1 MEQIAITLPPELSI
15 ACKLHYFLILSSPWE
30 RVILF
35 FGDTFMSTRTS
46 SSAVVSFDTEA
57 LIVVDTQDQV
67 LGYGTKA
74 ELHRG
79 TGTLHR
85 AFSIF
90 LFNARGEVLLQQRSE
105 QKALW
110 PAFWSNTCCSHPRR
124 GETYEI
130 ATQRRLE
137 EELGVAADLAFT
149 HRFQYQAQYDA
160 AGAEH
165 ELCSVYVGRIDRDPN
180 PNPLE
185 VADWRWIAPSALD
198 EWLSERPETLT
209 PWFKL
214 EWEALRSGRY
224 AQILSGVGLEWS
236 SDSSNAVNSDPSAVV
251 G

>member
-1 MEQIAITLPPELSI
+1 
-15 ACKLHYFLILSSPWE
+15 
-30 RVILF
+30 
-35 FGDTFMSTRTS
+35 MSTQTS
-46 SSAVVSFDTEA
+46 SAAVVSFDSEP
-57 LIVVDTQDQV
+57 LIVVDQHDQV
-67 LGYGTKA
+67 LGHDSKA
-74 ELHRG
+74 ALHQG
-79 TGTLHR
+79 SGTLHR

-90 LFNARGEVLLQQRSE
+90 LFNPQGEVLLQQRSD

-137 EELGVAADLAFT
+137 EELGVSAELAFT

-165 ELCSVYVGRIDRDPN
+165 ELCSVYVGCIDGDPN
-180 PNPLE
+180 PNPSE
-185 VADWRWIAPSALD
+185 VADWRWIAPCALD
-198 EWLSERPETLT
+198 QWLSEHPETLT

-224 AQILSGVGLEWS
+224 AQALSSVGLDWS
-236 SDSSNAVNSDPSAVV
+236 ANTDATVSSDPSAGV

>member
-1 MEQIAITLPPELSI
+1 
-15 ACKLHYFLILSSPWE
+15 
-30 RVILF
+30 
-35 FGDTFMSTRTS
+35 MSTQTS
-46 SSAVVSFDTEA
+46 SAAVVSFDSES
-57 LIVVDTQDQV
+57 LIVVDQHDHV
-67 LGYGTKA
+67 LGHDSKA
-74 ELHRG
+74 ALHQG
-79 TGTLHR
+79 SGTLHR

-90 LFNARGEVLLQQRSE
+90 LFNPQGEVLLQQRSD
-105 QKALW
+105 QKTLW

-137 EELGVAADLAFT
+137 EELGVSAELAFT

-165 ELCSVYVGRIDRDPN
+165 ELCSVYVGCIDGDPN
-180 PNPLE
+180 PNPSE
-185 VADWRWIAPSALD
+185 VADWRWIAPCALD
-198 EWLSERPETLT
+198 QWLSERPETLT

-224 AQILSGVGLEWS
+224 AQALSSVGLDWS
-236 SDSSNAVNSDPSAVV
+236 ANSDATVSSDPSAGV